1 MALFLAAAYLAAVV
15 VFAFPLLSESGIGA
29 LPIELP
35 GIAPFI
41 VLASLGLLGATV
53 LATVL
58 TGGRSATT
66 ELRKRIFRFRVAPGW
81 YLLALTLLP
90 LAGLLTAVIAVG
102 VDPVRH
108 LLSQPDLLLGA
119 VVLEAIVAFLLVNWW
134 EEAAWTGFVVHRLQP
149 RIGPMR
155 TSIVTTWLQA
165 VIHLP
170 LVFIADGVTDG
181 RVQTDQVP
189 FYLAALFLLPIPVR
203 VIITWLY
210 NTTGSSVPVVGLFHA
225 GLGVATGSPPGGR
238 TRLQPGVGLRRLCRG
253 GCGNC
258 APHAGTTWLP
268 PGVLPRAPPRL
279 STSPSWRPERRPPL
293 RLTDMSPR

>member
-1 MALFLAAAYLAAVV
+1 MRMLIRTRPMALFLTAAYLAAVV
-15 VFAFPLLSESGIGA
+15 VFAIPLLSESGIGV

-41 VLASLGLLGATV
+41 ILASIGLLGAAI
-53 LATVL
+53 LATGL
-58 TGGRSATT
+58 TGGRPAIA
-66 ELRKRIFRFRVAPGW
+66 ELRKRIFRLRVAPGW

-90 LAGLLTAVIAVG
+90 LTGLLTAAVVVG
-102 VDPVRH
+102 IEPVRH
-108 LLSQPDLLLGA
+108 LLSRPDLLLGA
-119 VVLEAIVAFLLVNWW
+119 VVLEAVVAFLLVNWW

-181 RVQTDQVP
+181 PVQADQIP
-189 FYLAALFLLPIPVR
+189 FYLTALFLLPIPVR

-210 NTTGSSVPVVGLFHA
+210 NITGSSVPVVGLFHA
-225 GLGVATGSPPGGR
+225 GLGVATGSAFLPVIAPDFNQVWVYAGFAVVAAAVALLTRGRLGYHPVSSPGPSKI
-238 TRLQPGVGLRRLCRG
+238 LHQPIM
-253 GCGNC
+253 
-258 APHAGTTWLP
+258 
-268 PGVLPRAPPRL
+268 PG
-279 STSPSWRPERRPPL
+279 
-293 RLTDMSPR
+293 